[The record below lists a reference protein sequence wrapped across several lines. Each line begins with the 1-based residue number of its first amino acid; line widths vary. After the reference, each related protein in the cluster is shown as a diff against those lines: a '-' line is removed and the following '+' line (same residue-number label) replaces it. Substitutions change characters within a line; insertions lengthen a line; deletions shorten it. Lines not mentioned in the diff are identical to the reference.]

1 MTEIRLYKH
10 GRCGVWIAGAK
21 GDIAAT
27 LIVGARAIAQGL
39 TSSTGLVTE
48 LPPINRLPLPALQD
62 LVFGGADVSD
72 QSLRECAKSLYVNSH
87 TVSREVLDAVA
98 SDLDEIEKDIL
109 VEPHLAW
116 HPAHSKPGKPALE
129 DNALRLRAA
138 ISAFRRKHRLD
149 HVVVI
154 NLTSAEPEPADVPE
168 HATVDGLESL
178 IAGNRRDAV
187 TPGMLYA
194 YAALH
199 EGCAYVNFTPN
210 VSTTLACIRALAR
223 RQHLPFYG
231 DDAKTGETLV
241 KTALAPMFAAR
252 NLHVLSWEGVNM
264 LGNNDGRVLNVPE
277 NRVPKIRNK
286 SKVLQS
292 MLGYEPHGDVQINYV
307 PSLGDWKTAWDLI
320 HFQGFLDVKMSM
332 QFTWQGC
339 DSVLAAPLVLDM
351 ARLSVLAI
359 QKREAGPM
367 RHLAAFFKNPI
378 DVDEMALW
386 PQFESLIHYA
396 ERHLGDT
403 ETNQIAKSRA

>member
-1 MTEIRLYKH
+1 MAETQNKNV

-21 GDIAAT
+21 GDIAST
-27 LIVGARAIAQGL
+27 VIVGARAIAQGL

-48 LPPINRLPLPALQD
+48 LPPINRLHLPALQD
-62 LVFGGADVSD
+62 LVFGGADISD
-72 QSLRECAKSLYVNSH
+72 RSLRECAKSLYVSSR
-87 TVSREVLDAVA
+87 TVSREILDEVA

-116 HPAHSKPGKPALE
+116 DPKRSRPGRPALG

-154 NLTSAEPEPADVPE
+154 NLTSAEPEPVSVPE
-168 HATVDGLESL
+168 HATIEGLEAL

-187 TPGMLYA
+187 TSGMLYA
-194 YAALH
+194 YAALQ

-210 VSTTLACIRALAR
+210 IGTTLECIRALAR

-264 LGNNDGRVLNVPE
+264 LGNNDGRALSIPE

-286 SKVLQS
+286 GQVLQN

-351 ARLSVLAI
+351 ARLSVLAM
-359 QKREAGPM
+359 QKREVGPM
-367 RHLAAFFKNPI
+367 RQLAAFFKNPI

-386 PQFESLIHYA
+386 PQFESLLQYA
-396 ERHLGDT
+396 ERHLGDV
-403 ETNQIAKSRA
+403 EGDQIARSRA